1 MNGALKARSTFG
13 RGVVAA
19 AAAVETLR
27 LAGFIDG
34 LATRYATRGAQLTA
48 QTVVSAR
55 V

>member
-1 MNGALKARSTFG
+1 MNGALKARSSFG
-13 RGVVAA
+13 RGVVA

-34 LATRYATRGAQLTA
+34 LATRYATSGAQLTA